1 MVLEKLPA
9 QHVDTGMGFER
20 LCGMQN
26 TTSNYD
32 TDVFTPLI
40 QKWEIT
46 GLKYTPN
53 SVILNDSEESEEQN
67 KTNIAIRV
75 IVDHVRAVASL
86 LLTDN
91 CLPIQEQDSR
101 ILRRAIRYG
110 FTFEYQRTFYLSVAV
125 LADQMGEVFPEIRK
139 QQGLVT
145 NVIREEETS
154 FAYTGSRVSC

>member
-75 IVDHVRAVASL
+75 IVDHVRAVAFAIA
-86 LLTDN
+86 DGQ
-91 CLPIQEQDSR
+91 LPSNTG
-101 ILRRAIRYG
+101 AG
-110 FTFEYQRTFYLSVAV
+110 
-125 LADQMGEVFPEIRK
+125 
-139 QQGLVT
+139 
-145 NVIREEETS
+145 
-154 FAYTGSRVSC
+154 FAYFTSCNTLQIYF